1 MTKTLSDLRHPV
13 AHIGQHNR
21 EVAKEAAKWRQGEH
35 VIIVG
40 DTGSGKTYLESKLLD
55 LRQHTIVVKTKP
67 DDISFPGYRH
77 IKKFGDIMDL
87 KTSKF
92 VLDAG
97 FDPSLQRYH
106 IANVIN
112 LAWKQEGWT
121 IAVDETYYWTAVLKL
136 EKQLNML
143 LTQGRSKHLT
153 IVAGMQRPAWI
164 SRFALSQA
172 THAFIFRC
180 EGRDVITLSQALSP
194 KIIKPVE
201 DLRGHD
207 FVYFNRATREVRTGN
222 ANRLN
227 EVITRG

>member
-1 MTKTLSDLRHPV
+1 MASPLDALKQQQSNKP
-13 AHIGQHNR
+13 
-21 EVAKEAAKWRQGEH
+21 AAWKQGEH
-35 VIIVG
+35 VIIIG

-55 LRQHTIVVKTKP
+55 MRDHVIVVKTKP
-67 DDISFPGYRH
+67 DDVKFTGY
-77 IKKFGDIMDL
+77 KKIAKYKDVMDL
-87 KTSKF
+87 KASKF
-92 VLDAG
+92 VLDSG

-106 IANVIN
+106 IANIIN
-112 LAWKQEGWT
+112 MAWAQEGWT
-121 IAVDETYYWTAVLKL
+121 IAVDETYYWTEMLKL
-136 EKQLNML
+136 GKQLNML

-180 EGRDVITLSQALSP
+180 EGRDIITLSQALSP
-194 KIIKPVE
+194 KIAKPVE

-222 ANRLN
+222 ANRLGDI
-227 EVITRG
+227 ITKG